1 MLEKTLIDLAHRH
14 FEIMW
19 RYEAMTNSIIVR
31 MEKRYK
37 QQWYKQNYRV
47 TFREIGYSGGF
58 EVFMTML
65 LKHLA
70 DETNRT
76 IKVNC
81 NQIDIL
87 KGEICL

>member
-58 EVFMTML
+58 ELSMIVL
-65 LKHLA
+65 LNRMA
-70 DETNRT
+70 DT
-76 IKVNC
+76 IHRAIEATDDSV
-81 NQIDIL
+81 
-87 KGEICL
+87 

>member
-19 RYEAMTNSIIVR
+19 RYEAMTNSIVVHI
-31 MEKRYK
+31 EKRYN

-47 TFREIGYSGGF
+47 TFREIGCSGGF
-58 EVFMTML
+58 EVFMSML

-70 DETNRT
+70 DEMNQT
-76 IKVNC
+76 IQSDKKE
-81 NQIDIL
+81 DIS
-87 KGEICL
+87 K

>member
-1 MLEKTLIDLAHRH
+1 MLEKMLIDLAHRH

-47 TFREIGYSGGF
+47 TFGEIGCSGGF

-70 DETNRT
+70 DETDRM
-76 IKVNC
+76 IKTNC
-81 NQIDIL
+81 NSD
-87 KGEICL
+87 

>member
-37 QQWYKQNYRV
+37 QQWYKQNYRI
-47 TFREIGYSGGF
+47 TFEEIGSSGGF
-58 EVFMTML
+58 ELSMIML

-70 DETNRT
+70 DETDRT

-81 NQIDIL
+81 NSD
-87 KGEICL
+87 